1 MWFDVIMQYDNI
13 GVFLALLSLINMVLS
28 VVTTNDSASIVLN
41 TIASNGEYDQAKSTV
56 EKMLWSLLMGGIS
69 IIMLVVGKARA
80 LTALQTTIIALGLPN
95 TLQTCLICYS
105 VKIALDMEL
114 HPDTDVGKSV
124 SQGRHHALSLQDNG
138 LEFWANSL
146 FRVLKLVDYLAAVC
160 TGQAQSGLVDLP
172 PIHDIVVHWLKM
184 SVFPWYWLGV
194 CDFMCAKNIHDPS
207 QVQIFRMD
215 FADRH
220 LVKCQALTAA
230 SCFFFHLA
238 LALVVAAAWI
248 KNVWVIGLICYFIFA
263 LMIAYTRASVIHRYN
278 IGGDV
283 VRDCIAAIF
292 LYAWTLEQMY
302 SQLELPFPQSEVH
315 SVARRHSAYSIGT
328 TSSTEHGHVTTRA
341 SAEFLKSSK
350 ADSASTTEDT
360 ASSATESLA
369 QDLNKDKRLVPSAL
383 LPHPTHPT
391 KMLSRANVAVANEGL
406 DKHESSACICP
417 GGFRAKG
424 LNEIRQVEPLDQAGS
439 SSPR

>member
-1 MWFDVIMQYDNI
+1 
-13 GVFLALLSLINMVLS
+13 
-28 VVTTNDSASIVLN
+28 
-41 TIASNGEYDQAKSTV
+41 
-56 EKMLWSLLMGGIS
+56 MLWSLLMGGIS
-69 IIMLVVGKARA
+69 IVMLVVGKARA

-124 SQGRHHALSLQDNG
+124 SQGRHRALSLQDNG

-146 FRVLKLVDYLAAVC
+146 FRVLKLVDYVAAVC
-160 TGQAQSGLVDLP
+160 TGQARSGLVDTP
-172 PIHDIVVHWLKM
+172 PVHDIVMHWLKM

-194 CDFMCAKNIHDPS
+194 CDVMCAKNIHDPS

-215 FADRH
+215 LADRH

-238 LALVVAAAWI
+238 LALAVAGAWI

-263 LMIAYTRASVIHRYN
+263 LMIAYTRASIIDRYN

-302 SQLELPFPQSEVH
+302 SQLELPFPKSEMH
-315 SVARRHSAYSIGT
+315 SVARRLSDHSIGT
-328 TSSTEHGHVTTRA
+328 SVSNQHGTVTARARA
-341 SAEFLKSSK
+341 SAEFLKDSK

-369 QDLNKDKRLVPSAL
+369 QDLNKDKRLVPSAH
-383 LPHPTHPT
+383 LPHPAHAT
-391 KMLSRANVAVANEGL
+391 KMLSRANDAVADEGP
-406 DKHESSACICP
+406 DKHASTASSCS

-424 LNEIRQVEPLDQAGS
+424 LNEIRQVEPLDQAGPS
-439 SSPR
+439 SRGALGATRGLL